1 VIYKSP
7 EEDMRDFLAERMS
20 LLSGFERLESIEFAR
35 ALLDSKEGGERP
47 KVITICKHFSWLKKI
62 GVLDYER
69 VMGKCGG
76 MRLVLFRSCTAS
88 DAVKIISGHED
99 HAPEKNEKVPPPV
112 SEPVP
117 TPSGD
122 APAPPLPKAD
132 ASHEPSFTP
141 PLGGLMRGRSAEGA
155 AARMVSEYGKPA
167 RKKKRE
173 RCCSNY
179 KPVRSKKTGRRRCKS
194 CGAELPDKKSAGGHS
209 ASS

>member
-1 VIYKSP
+1 VIYKAP

-20 LLSGFERLESIEFAR
+20 LLSGFERLESIEFAK
-35 ALLDSKEGGERP
+35 ALIDSKEGGERP

-76 MRLVLFRSCTAS
+76 MRLLLFRSCTAS

-99 HAPEKNEKVPPPV
+99 HAPEKNE
-112 SEPVP
+112 E
-117 TPSGD
+117 
-122 APAPPLPKAD
+122 APD
-132 ASHEPSFTP
+132 
-141 PLGGLMRGRSAEGA
+141 
-155 AARMVSEYGKPA
+155 
-167 RKKKRE
+167 RKKERE

-194 CGAELPDKKSAGGHS
+194 CGAELPDRKVRNG
-209 ASS
+209 